1 MPGTIGVRPG
11 QADVVVDLEG
21 GLAALDARRVLHP
34 ALKLRLV
41 LGFIGGDGEH
51 HVADLDV
58 LNGQVL
64 DVAEEAV
71 LDPGIA
77 APFHLLEGQLVVD
90 RVGERAEG
98 AWGDLAGG
106 FIH

>member
-1 MPGTIGVRPG
+1 
-11 QADVVVDLEG
+11 
-21 GLAALDARRVLHP
+21 
-34 ALKLRLV
+34 
-41 LGFIGGDGEH
+41 
-51 HVADLDV
+51 
-58 LNGQVL
+58 
-64 DVAEEAV
+64 V